1 MPRRRSL
8 WLLPAAIIAA
18 TAFAGAPALAQ
29 DDGEAMTEVPDTLV
43 MGFVPS
49 READVLVTNIDPL
62 VAYLSETLGMPVE
75 GVVTQGYTGLVTAME
90 TGQAHVGAFGSFGMV
105 QAMDRAGVV
114 PILQTQRDGEVTYH
128 TQWFTNQPDKYC
140 AEAPVDDVQEDGRVF
155 LACNGLEVSDTE
167 DGYTFGPK
175 GEEFI
180 AKIEAGTT
188 VSFTT
193 PTSGSGYVFPA
204 LQLINLAGLDPE
216 TDVAASFAGGHDNSI
231 LAVCNGDAEVGVAF
245 DDARRIIQEGD
256 CDDLSQVVTF
266 AFSDEIPSDGIAV
279 AGSLP
284 AELQQAIA
292 DALVAYADTP
302 EGAAVLDAVYEIDT
316 YGIANA
322 EAYDVVRDAAAKLG
336 IVEE

>member
-1 MPRRRSL
+1 MSRRRSL
-8 WLLPAAIIAA
+8 WLLPAAVLTA
-18 TAFAGAPALAQ
+18 TALAGAPALAQ

-62 VAYLSETLGMPVE
+62 VDYLTEALGMPVE
-75 GVVTQGYTGLVTAME
+75 GRVTQGYTGLVTAME

-140 AEAPVDDVQEDGRVF
+140 STELAENKDGF
-155 LACNGLEVSDTE
+155 LTCNGLDAIETE
-167 DGYTFGPK
+167 GGYTFGPK
-175 GEEFI
+175 GEDAI

-188 VSFTT
+188 VSFVT

-231 LAVCNGDAEVGVAF
+231 LAVCNGDAEVGVSF
-245 DDARRIIQEGD
+245 DDARTIIQEGD
-256 CDDLSQVVTF
+256 CDDMSKVVSF

-284 AELQQAIA
+284 AELQQAIS
-292 DALVAYADTP
+292 DALIEYSLTE
-302 EGAAVLDAVYEIDT
+302 EGAAVLDAVYEIQT

-322 EAYDVVRDAAAKLG
+322 EAYDVVRDAAEKLG

>member
-1 MPRRRSL
+1 MSRRRSL
-8 WLLPAAIIAA
+8 WLLPAAVLTA
-18 TAFAGAPALAQ
+18 TALAGAPAFAQ
-29 DDGEAMTEVPDTLV
+29 DDEGEMMTEVPETLV

-62 VAYLSETLGMPVE
+62 VEYLSETLGMPVE

-114 PILQTQRDGEVTYH
+114 PILQTERDGEVTYH
-128 TQWFTNQPDKYC
+128 TQWMTNNPDKYC
-140 AEAPVDDVQEDGRVF
+140 AEAPVENAQGF
-155 LACNGLEVSDTE
+155 LTCNGTEVEDTE
-167 DGYTFGPK
+167 AGYTFGPK
-175 GEEFI
+175 GEDAI
-180 AKIEAGTT
+180 AKIEAGTK

-216 TDVAASFAGGHDNSI
+216 TDVEAIFSGGHDNSV
-231 LAVCNGDAEVGVAF
+231 LAVCNGDAEVGVSF
-245 DDARRIIQEGD
+245 DDARGILQEGD
-256 CDDLSQVVTF
+256 CEDISSVVSF
-266 AFSDEIPSDGIAV
+266 AFSDEIPSDGVAV

-284 AELQQAIA
+284 AELQQAIS
-292 DALVAYADTP
+292 DALVAYSQTE

-316 YGIANA
+316 YGVANA
-322 EAYDVVRDAAAKLG
+322 AAYDVVRDAAEKLG

>member
-1 MPRRRSL
+1 MSRRRSL
-8 WLLPAAIIAA
+8 WLLPAAVLTA
-18 TAFAGAPALAQ
+18 TALAGAPALAQ
-29 DDGEAMTEVPDTLV
+29 DDGETATEVPDTLV

-62 VAYLSETLGMPVE
+62 VDYLTEALGMPVE
-75 GVVTQGYTGLVTAME
+75 GVVTQDYTGLVTAME

-114 PILQTQRDGEVTYH
+114 PILQTERDGEVTYH

-140 AEAPVDDVQEDGRVF
+140 AEAPVENFDDGY
-155 LACNGLEVSDTE
+155 LTCNGTEVEDTE
-167 DGYTFGPK
+167 VGYTFGPK
-175 GEEFI
+175 GEDAI
-180 AKIEAGTT
+180 AKIETGTQIAF
-188 VSFTT
+188 VT

-216 TDVAASFAGGHDNSI
+216 TEDGVFFSGGHDNAV
-231 LAVCNGDAEVGVAF
+231 LAVCNGDAEVGVSF
-245 DDARRIIQEGD
+245 DDARRILQEGD
-256 CDDLSQVVTF
+256 CDDLSQVVSF

-284 AELQQAIA
+284 ADLQQAIS
-292 DALVAYADTP
+292 DALIAYSQTE

-316 YGIANA
+316 YGVANA
-322 EAYDVVRDAAAKLG
+322 EAYDVVRDAAEKLG
-336 IVEE
+336 IVES

>member
-1 MPRRRSL
+1 MSRRRSL
-8 WLLPAAIIAA
+8 WLLPAVVLTA
-18 TAFAGAPALAQ
+18 TALAGAPALAQ
-29 DDGEAMTEVPDTLV
+29 DDDGEAMTEVPDTLV

-62 VAYLSETLGMPVE
+62 VAYLTDTLGIPVE

-128 TQWFTNQPDKYC
+128 TQWFTNNPDKYC
-140 AEAPVDDVQEDGRVF
+140 SDAPVENAQGF
-155 LACNGLEVSDTE
+155 LTCNGTEVEDTE
-167 DGYTFGPK
+167 AGYTFGPK
-175 GEEFI
+175 GEDAI
-180 AKIEAGTT
+180 ALIEAGTT

-216 TDVAASFAGGHDNSI
+216 TDVDAIFSGGHDNSV
-231 LAVCNGDAEVGVAF
+231 LAVCNGDAEVGVSF
-245 DDARRIIQEGD
+245 DDARRILQEGD
-256 CDDLSQVVTF
+256 CDDISKVVSF

-279 AGSLP
+279 AASLP
-284 AELQQAIA
+284 VELQQAIA
-292 DALVAYADTP
+292 DALVAYSETE

-316 YGIANA
+316 YGVADA
-322 EAYDVVRDAAAKLG
+322 SAYDVVRDAAEKLG